1 MRVAKDFLSP
11 SFSAG
16 APVPPPAPT
25 ELALQPAMQAIK
37 AHAMQAQLAS
47 RQVASRQAGLEVP
60 SSRQPASRQPESAQ
74 RTFSMP
80 VTTLNPQHL
89 WRADEVIEAE
99 AGSTVA
105 SGFAAIDAVLPGGG
119 WPQGQ
124 LVELLVDSAG
134 LGELSLLAPALA
146 QCSAMRSV
154 VWVLAYDQAK
164 KASTT
169 ATLPYAPAL
178 QGAGVDLSRSIFVQP
193 ATARESCWAF
203 EQALRAAH
211 LGAVVGWLSAGNSG
225 GSSGGSSGVGGSAE
239 AEFRALRRLHLLATQ
254 SRALVFVLRSTR
266 SAASPS
272 PAALRLQLSQ
282 RDGRLQVQVLKRRG
296 RPLLTPLQFS
306 VHPEHWRSSR
316 VAPPAAAEPVEVPAA
331 TAQAAQSTTQAEQR
345 ARRWSMKAL
354 FTH

>member
-16 APVPPPAPT
+16 APVPPPASA
-25 ELALQPAMQAIK
+25 ELALQPAMQAPAMRAIK

-47 RQVASRQAGLEVP
+47 RQAGLEM
-60 SSRQPASRQPESAQ
+60 PASRQPASAQ

-99 AGSTVA
+99 ADSTVA
-105 SGFAAIDAVLPGGG
+105 SGFTALDAVLPGGG

-124 LVELLVDSAG
+124 LVELLVDSPG

-146 QCSAMRSV
+146 QCSVTRSV
-154 VWVLAYDQAK
+154 VWVLACDHEK
-164 KASTT
+164 KANTT

-193 ATARESCWAF
+193 ATPRESCWAF

-211 LGAVVGWLSAGNSG
+211 LGAVVGWLSAGNS
-225 GSSGGSSGVGGSAE
+225 SGGSGVGSSAE

-282 RDGRLQVQVLKRRG
+282 HEGRLQVQVLKRRG
-296 RPLLTPLQFS
+296 RPVLTPLQFS
-306 VHPEHWRSSR
+306 VHPEHWRSTR
-316 VAPPAAAEPVEVPAA
+316 VAPPAAAEPVEVPSA